1 MDALSEILQSVK
13 LEGAVFY
20 KAEFTAPWGFRSPPT
35 CEVATFLRKGPK
47 HVIVYH
53 LLTQGRARCEVEHS
67 THRVELVPGDIVVF
81 PHGDAHI
88 LSNGSLPCILD
99 YGKHLKELFS
109 QRIVLA
115 RHGGGGETTSFV
127 CGYME
132 CDRELSKTFLG
143 GLPPMCKVNIRND
156 HAGQWLENS
165 IKFSAAEAGANRA
178 GSEAVL
184 ARLSEALFVETLR
197 RYMAELPP
205 QQTGWLAGA
214 RDPKVGAALAHL
226 HRAPEYPWTIAHL
239 AQEVGVSRSVLAERF
254 RQYLGEP
261 PMTYLARW
269 RLQLGAQMLTSAS
282 YSVAR
287 ISGEVGYES
296 EPAFNR
302 AFKREFGVPPARF
315 RMQARSAQRV
325 VHTGKGQAAMKP
337 RITHQTNRGKRI
349 RSNRMPTRGTTSSRL
364 SATR

>member
-35 CEVATFLRKGPK
+35 YEVAAFLRKGPK

-53 LLTQGRARCEVEHS
+53 LLTQGRARCEVEDS
-67 THRVELVPGDIVVF
+67 THCVELIPGDIVVF

-109 QRIVLA
+109 QGIVLA
-115 RHGGGGETTSFV
+115 RHGGGGETTSFA

-143 GLPPMCKVNIRND
+143 GLPPVFKVNIRND

-165 IKFSAAEAGANRA
+165 IKFSVGEASANRA
-178 GSEAVL
+178 GSDAVL
-184 ARLSEALFVETLR
+184 TRLSEALFVETLR

-205 QQTGWLAGA
+205 QHTGWLAGA
-214 RDPKVGAALAHL
+214 RDPAVGAALAHM
-226 HRAPEYPWTIAHL
+226 HRAPEHPWTIANL
-239 AQEVGVSRSVLAERF
+239 ARQVGVSRSLLTERF
-254 RQYLGEP
+254 RQYLDEP
-261 PMTYLARW
+261 PMTYLSRW
-269 RLQLGAQMLTSAS
+269 RLQLGARMLTSTS

-287 ISGEVGYES
+287 ISGDVGYES
-296 EPAFNR
+296 EPSFNR
-302 AFKREFGVPPARF
+302 AFKREFGAPPGRF

-325 VHTGKGQAAMKP
+325 VNKP
-337 RITHQTNRGKRI
+337 RQMSKLPRLPL
-349 RSNRMPTRGTTSSRL
+349 RSS
-364 SATR
+364 

>member
-13 LEGAVFY
+13 LEGAMFY

-35 CEVATFLRKGPK
+35 CEVAAFLRKGPK

-67 THRVELVPGDIVVF
+67 NHRVELVPGDIVVF

-197 RYMAELPP
+197 RYMVELPP

-214 RDPKVGAALAHL
+214 RDPKVGSALAHL
-226 HRAPEYPWTIAHL
+226 HRAPEYPWTIAQL

-254 RQYLGEP
+254 RHYLGEP
-261 PMTYLARW
+261 PMTYLSRW
-269 RLQLGAQMLTSAS
+269 RLQLGARLLTSTS

-287 ISGEVGYES
+287 ISGDVGYES

-302 AFKREFGVPPARF
+302 AFKREFGTPPARF
-315 RMQARSAQRV
+315 RTQAKSAKRV
-325 VHTGKGQAAMKP
+325 VPVGMGPNRHETLIAHQIARA
-337 RITHQTNRGKRI
+337 RQTN
-349 RSNRMPTRGTTSSRL
+349 
-364 SATR
+364 